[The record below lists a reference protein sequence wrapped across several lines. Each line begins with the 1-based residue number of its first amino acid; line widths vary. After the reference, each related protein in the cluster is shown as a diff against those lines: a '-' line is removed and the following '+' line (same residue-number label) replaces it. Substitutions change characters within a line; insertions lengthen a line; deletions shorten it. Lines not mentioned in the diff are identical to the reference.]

1 MKLNILAVIT
11 IGLAFASC
19 DSSKSNNKEAES
31 QTETIIALPTGA
43 YRLNA
48 EGITV
53 VRVYESNY
61 FSETAYSSNG
71 GNFIST
77 YGGTW
82 SIDSSNYIENIEFNS
97 KDSTKVGLIENHEL
111 SMEEDGLSI
120 DGNSF
125 TAIDDTITTAL
136 KGAWFIAGRERD
148 GEMQFREPSPRK
160 TMKILS
166 GTRFQWVAYDVAK
179 KGFYGTGGGTYTS
192 DKGQYI
198 ETIEFFSRDSTRVGA
213 SLDFG
218 FEVKGNDWHHKG
230 LSSKGDS
237 IYEVWRR

>member
-1 MKLNILAVIT
+1 MRSNILCT
-11 IGLAFASC
+11 ILILLAYAGC
-19 DSSKSNNKEAES
+19 NSSKPQNEDADI
-31 QTETIIALPTGA
+31 QTPANIIKPSGA
-43 YRLNA
+43 YRLDV
-48 EGITV
+48 ETTTF
-53 VRVYESNY
+53 VRVYEGNY
-61 FSETAYSSNG
+61 FSETAYASDG
-71 GNFIST
+71 GNFLST

-82 SIDSSNYIENIEFNS
+82 LLDSSNYTEDIEFHS
-97 KDSTKVGLIENHEL
+97 KDSTKVGLTETHQLLMDEG
-111 SMEEDGLSI
+111 GLSI

-125 TAIDDTITTAL
+125 TAIDDAITTPL
-136 KGAWFIAGRERD
+136 KGAWFIAGREQD

-179 KGFYGTGGGTYTS
+179 KDFYGTGGGTYTS
-192 DKGQYI
+192 DNGQYI

-218 FEVKGNDWHHKG
+218 FEVQGNDWHHKG